1 MTPQSALAPS
11 APDTRFFGHP
21 RGLATL
27 FFTEMW
33 ERFSYYGMRALLI
46 LFITT
51 PVARGGLG
59 FSVARAGVIYG
70 LYTSMVYLMC
80 VPGGWMADRLFGQ
93 RRAVLYGGML
103 IVMGHVSLAVRSLPF
118 FYSGLALLVVGTG
131 LLKPNV
137 STIVGQLY
145 QLHDHR
151 RDAGFS
157 IFYMGINLGAFLG
170 PIVVGYVGQR
180 VNWHVGFL
188 LAGIGMTAGLTQ
200 YWFGS
205 RFLGSAGLSAKPERG
220 AQQKLHRNMW
230 IGAAALVILMGALL
244 LAANAGWIEIT
255 TKMVGDAG
263 GLLLLA
269 VTIAAFAWLFAN
281 PDWTPLERRRLIA
294 VAVLFVASALFF
306 AAYEQAGST
315 LSLLADR
322 GTRDE
327 MFGIPFPSSWFQALP
342 ALFVISLAPAF
353 AWLWIRLGRREP
365 STPVKFALGLLLVG
379 LGYVGVGAG
388 TAGVAAGVRIS
399 PLWLSATY
407 LLHVCGEL
415 CLSPVGLSVTTKL
428 APARIAGMMMGL
440 FLLSISI
447 GDYVA
452 GRFASL
458 YETYSPPFLFA
469 VVAGFTISLGLV
481 LLVLVK
487 PIKRLMGGVN

>member
-1 MTPQSALAPS
+1 
-11 APDTRFFGHP
+11 
-21 RGLATL
+21 
-27 FFTEMW
+27 
-33 ERFSYYGMRALLI
+33 
-46 LFITT
+46 
-51 PVARGGLG
+51 
-59 FSVARAGVIYG
+59 
-70 LYTSMVYLMC
+70 
-80 VPGGWMADRLFGQ
+80 
-93 RRAVLYGGML
+93 ML

-118 FYSGLALLVVGTG
+118 FYSGLALLVAGTG

-145 QLHDHR
+145 KLRDHR

-170 PIVVGYVGQR
+170 PIIVGYVGQR

-188 LAGIGMTAGLTQ
+188 LAGLGMTAGLIQ

-205 RFLGSAGLSAKPERG
+205 RFLGSAGLLVKPDSG
-220 AQQKLHRNMW
+220 TKQTLHRNLW
-230 IGAAALVILMGALL
+230 IGAAALVVVIGATI

-255 TKMVGDAG
+255 TKMVGNAG
-263 GLLLLA
+263 GLLLVGVTVA
-269 VTIAAFAWLFAN
+269 VFAWLFLN
-281 PDWTPLERRRLIA
+281 PEWTSLERRRLVA
-294 VAVLFVASALFF
+294 VAVLFIASALFF

-315 LSLLADR
+315 LNLLADR

-353 AWLWIRLGRREP
+353 AWLWIRLGRRDP

-379 LGYVGVGAG
+379 LGYVVVGVGA
-388 TAGVAAGVRIS
+388 AGATGGMRIS
-399 PLWLSATY
+399 PLWLTATY
-407 LLHVCGEL
+407 FLHVCGEL

-428 APARIAGMMMGL
+428 APAKIAGMMMGV

-458 YETYSPPFLFA
+458 YETYSPTLLFA
-469 VVAGFTISLGLV
+469 VVAAFTIGLGLV
-481 LLVLVK
+481 LLMLVN